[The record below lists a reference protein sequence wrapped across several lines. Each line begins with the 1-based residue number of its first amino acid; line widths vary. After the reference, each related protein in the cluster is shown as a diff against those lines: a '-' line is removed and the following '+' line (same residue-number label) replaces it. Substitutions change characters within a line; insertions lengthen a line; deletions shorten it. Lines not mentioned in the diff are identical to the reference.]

1 MEIPPRMRRA
11 FPVRVTEAQVALVQG
26 HLLAVAAG
34 DRPPIKPRPVKI
46 RVTNPARDA
55 ALSACRA
62 CKGQWGRHGLSQME
76 GCICRTKDAGRVCH
90 GGDCEGACL
99 LHATVDGKPQGRCA
113 ELKTTLGCHERI
125 TRSADG
131 EIAVHN
137 VCVD

>member
-1 MEIPPRMRRA
+1 
-11 FPVRVTEAQVALVQG
+11 
-26 HLLAVAAG
+26 
-34 DRPPIKPRPVKI
+34 
-46 RVTNPARDA
+46 
-55 ALSACRA
+55 
-62 CKGQWGRHGLSQME
+62 ME

-99 LHATVDGKPQGRCA
+99 FHATVDAKPQGRCA

-125 TRSADG
+125 TRGADG